1 MILQPLSA
9 TLPHIHTLGSPVTKR
24 CTCSTAIQKRA
35 DSYKLQFCSLFSLS
49 SYPRNMEAT
58 PWGFPVPIV
67 RAASSVWAHCSRLI
81 SRGKCGALQLITY
94 SHSEVTMGSFSEAQ
108 PRHGLMNYLPRRH
121 LVNPRSCRGS
131 AFWWE
136 RRLIAHPGGQTT
148 TPFPTPTSL
157 SFTIAVS
164 SFGTSAPLPHT
175 PRSVYQL
182 LLTMAALTSS
192 YKGCWQWRPTFIL
205 RAPGQNVI
213 LKLKDTIYLRLS

>member
-1 MILQPLSA
+1 M
-9 TLPHIHTLGSPVTKR
+9 TKR
-24 CTCSTAIQKRA
+24 RTCSTAIQKRA

-67 RAASSVWAHCSRLI
+67 RAASSVWAHCSGLI

-148 TPFPTPTSL
+148 TPFPNSNKLEFHYCRLVFRHLCPPSSHSTLCLPTPANDGRPDEL
-157 SFTIAVS
+157 IQGLLAVAS
-164 SFGTSAPLPHT
+164 NIYPSCTKT
-175 PRSVYQL
+175 E
-182 LLTMAALTSS
+182 
-192 YKGCWQWRPTFIL
+192 C
-205 RAPGQNVI
+205 
-213 LKLKDTIYLRLS
+213 DTETEGYNIP